1 MGFEVGSTTA
11 PGFVR
16 IATDQLRN
24 CRNGENTSSSL
35 LEIFIFGCFFLDHYG
50 LEEEAGGDNVVCG
63 VNFGSTGAEFSGLPP
78 AHRWIMYILL
88 KKEPNLCI
96 FYIIYKQI
104 FV

>member
-16 IATDQLRN
+16 IATDQPWN
-24 CRNGENTSSSL
+24 CRNGENTSSL
-35 LEIFIFGCFFLDHYG
+35 LEILIFGCFFFFLTGVDHYG

-88 KKEPNLCI
+88 KKKKVKSLY
-96 FYIIYKQI
+96 FLYYI
-104 FV
+104 